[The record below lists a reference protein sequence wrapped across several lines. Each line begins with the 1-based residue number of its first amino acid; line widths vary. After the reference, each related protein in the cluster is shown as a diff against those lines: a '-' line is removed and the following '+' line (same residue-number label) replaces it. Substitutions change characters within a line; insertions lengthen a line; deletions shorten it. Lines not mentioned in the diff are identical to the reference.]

1 MLAILRKELKTYFLT
16 PVGWIFL
23 AVFLLI
29 SGILFATQ
37 LIFRQSSQYAAFLS
51 SLLFIFLL
59 VVPLLTMRIFTDEK
73 RFRTDQLLL
82 TGPTSLSGIVLG
94 KYFAA
99 LAVFLITVLITLIYP
114 LVLSFHGRLEWAVIV
129 GTYAGFILVGAAFI
143 AIGVFI
149 SGASEGV
156 VGAAVLTFC
165 ALIITF
171 IIDFLRPNMPSNETA
186 GLVWVIILAALPMF
200 RLYTAGKNWR
210 ITGAAVLI
218 AAALLVLLWF
228 VRRDVYSGLI
238 AKSLGWLSL
247 TRRFGS
253 FAVGIL
259 KLDSIVY
266 YLSFSVFF
274 LFLSVQTLEKRRWN

>member
-16 PVGWIFL
+16 PAGWIFL

-37 LIFRQSSQYAAFLS
+37 LIFQQNSQYAAFLS

-82 TGPTSLSGIVLG
+82 TGPTPLSGIVLG

-99 LAVFLITVLITLIYP
+99 LAVFLITVIITLIYP
-114 LVLSFHGRLEWAVIV
+114 LLLSFHGSLEWAVIV
-129 GTYAGFILVGAAFI
+129 GTYVGFILVGAAFI

-149 SGASEGV
+149 SGAAEGV

-165 ALIITF
+165 SLIITF
-171 IIDFLRPNMPSNETA
+171 IIDFLRPNMPSTETA
-186 GLVWVIILAALPMF
+186 GLVWVIILAALPML

-218 AAALLVLLWF
+218 AAAVLVLFWLL
-228 VRRDVYSGLI
+228 RRDVYSGLI